1 MVKIKV
7 KKLHPEAVLPKMMT
21 DGAVGF
27 DLTATSVEFDKER
40 DVMIYGTGLV
50 FDIPKGYGM
59 FIFPRSSVYKLK
71 TMMANSVAV
80 IDQDYRGEVHV
91 ILRHSMYRYAIG
103 DRIAQAVILP
113 VPDVEY
119 EEVDE
124 LSETIRGDGGLGS
137 TGYSDEVYKKPTILN
152 TLIEETS
159 FNARVKK
166 RLKYDDCDTIG
177 DMLLKY
183 HSEIELQHSFYGIGR
198 KSLYEIHDYLSRH
211 GLFFSH
217 RGESESEFY
226 KRLNKQRAK

>member
-7 KKLHPEAVLPKMMT
+7 KKLHPKAVLPKMMT

-40 DVMIYGTGLV
+40 DVMIYGTGLA

-124 LSETIRGDGGLGS
+124 LSETVRGEGGLGS

-152 TLIEETS
+152 TLIEDTYFS
-159 FNARVKK
+159 VRTQHI
-166 RLKYDDCDTIG
+166 LKGEDCYTIG
-177 DMLLKY
+177 DMLLKF
-183 HSEIELQHSFYGIGR
+183 HSEYCILRLRNMGR
-198 KSLYEIHDYLSRH
+198 KSLREITDYLNDN

-226 KRLNKQRAK
+226 KRLNKQRAI